1 MAEFCVALRFTPDQ
15 YKTLTLV
22 EYNELSRAY
31 SLSKGTDLED
41 LM

>member
-1 MAEFCVALRFTPDQ
+1 MAEFCVAVRLTPEE

-22 EYNELSRAY
+22 EYQELSRAY

-41 LM
+41 LI